1 MRPFGAFGKAALRD
15 DLFHRH
21 PRARDAALHRADG
34 AAADLG
40 RFLVGKAARA
50 DEDQR
55 LSLAFRKFQ
64 KATLDVGQ
72 MKAVVLPR
80 RGRQHPVHRFL
91 IYLPAKARAAQDGK
105 IAVSE
110 DRSAE
115 HTSELQS
122 LMRISYA

>member
-1 MRPFGAFGKAALRD
+1 
-15 DLFHRH
+15 
-21 PRARDAALHRADG
+21 
-34 AAADLG
+34 
-40 RFLVGKAARA
+40 
-50 DEDQR
+50 
-55 LSLAFRKFQ
+55 
-64 KATLDVGQ
+64 

-110 DRSAE
+110 DHERPGFHRSEE

-122 LMRISYA
+122 LMAQLVCRLLTENKKHINNKTQKSTRHNKKHTHLTPTLYHTTHIPSYTNTIIIHQSNKKHNM

>member
-1 MRPFGAFGKAALRD
+1 MRISD
-15 DLFHRH
+15 WSSDVCSSDL
-21 PRARDAALHRADG
+21 
-34 AAADLG
+34 AADLG

-72 MKAVVLPR
+72 LKAVVLPR

-91 IYLPAKARAAQDGK
+91 IYLPAKARAPQDGEM
-105 IAVSE
+105 AVSE
-110 DRSAE
+110 DHERPGFHACAGRIDR
-115 HTSELQS
+115 TSTRVKSSRQCES
-122 LMRISYA
+122 R